1 MPKTVNSGET
11 DGVQRDRVT
20 ETVEQDEIIR
30 EVRANR
36 EAYAAEFGYDIR
48 ALFEDAKRYEGKDG
62 REVVYLEP
70 RIVARE
76 TTEK

>member
-1 MPKTVNSGET
+1 M
-11 DGVQRDRVT
+11 
-20 ETVEQDEIIR
+20 R

-48 ALFEDAKRYEGKDG
+48 ALFEDAKQHEGKDG
-62 REVVYLEP
+62 REVVSLEP
-70 RIVARE
+70 RLVARE

>member
-1 MPKTVNSGET
+1 MI
-11 DGVQRDRVT
+11 
-20 ETVEQDEIIR
+20 VEQDEIMR

-48 ALFEDAKRYEGKDG
+48 ALFEDAKQHEGKDG
-62 REVVYLEP
+62 REVVSLEP
-70 RIVARE
+70 RLVARE